1 MDAMLRTFGWEEIPV
16 WLELTL
22 SAWNVALILLLAWVA
37 LRLARRLIRLF
48 REHMA
53 RHNASAEEIKRVETL
68 SRVFR
73 YAASV
78 LIWVV
83 AVMLVLSELGI
94 SIAPILA
101 TAGVAGIAI
110 GFGAQTLVKD
120 YFSGLFLLLENQIRQ
135 GDVVAVA
142 DKAGLV
148 EEVTLRHV
156 RLRDYEGA
164 VHFVP
169 NSSIT
174 TVTNRSRDFA
184 FAVIDVG
191 VAYKEDIDRVFE
203 VMHTVAAELRQDS
216 AFGPR
221 IIDDLEIAGVETW
234 ADSSVIIRCRLRTLP
249 LEQWGVR
256 REFLRRLKKA
266 FDACG
271 IEIPFPHLTVYA
283 GSDRNSVPLP
293 LRLVGTGENDPGSGG
308 QVSGQGR

>member
-1 MDAMLRTFGWEEIPV
+1 MKEMLGKFGWEEVPV
-16 WLELTL
+16 WLEVVL
-22 SAWNVALILLLAWVA
+22 SASNVVLILLLAWVA
-37 LRLARRLIRLF
+37 LISARRLIRVF
-48 REHMA
+48 RDHMA
-53 RHNASAEEIKRVETL
+53 RHNANPEEIKRVETL

-83 AVMLVLSELGI
+83 AVMLILSELGI

-135 GDVVAVA
+135 GDVVAIA

-148 EEVTLRHV
+148 EEVTLRYV

-184 FAVIDVG
+184 FAVIDIG

-203 VMHTVAAELRQDS
+203 VMGDAAAELRQDNT
-216 AFGPR
+216 FGPR
-221 IIDDLEIAGVETW
+221 IVDDLEIAGVETW
-234 ADSSVIIRCRLRTLP
+234 ADSSVVIRCRLKTLP

-266 FDACG
+266 FDTHG
-271 IEIPFPHLTVYA
+271 IEIPFPHMTVYA

-293 LRLVGTGENDPGSGG
+293 LRLVGGGEPDTGSG
-308 QVSGQGR
+308 S

>member
-1 MDAMLRTFGWEEIPV
+1 MLGKLGWQEVPA
-16 WLELTL
+16 WLEVVL
-22 SAWNVALILLLAWVA
+22 SASNVILILLLAWVA
-37 LRLARRLIRLF
+37 LHIAGRLIRVF
-48 REHMA
+48 RDHMA
-53 RHNASAEEIKRVETL
+53 RHNANPEEIKRVETL

-83 AVMLVLSELGI
+83 AVMLILSELGI

-135 GDVVAVA
+135 GDVVAIA

-148 EEVTLRHV
+148 EEVTLRYV

-191 VAYKEDIDRVFE
+191 VAYKEDTDRVFE
-203 VMHTVAAELRQDS
+203 VMGEAARELRRD
-216 AFGPR
+216 ATFGPR
-221 IIDDLEIAGVETW
+221 IVEDLEIAGVETW
-234 ADSSVIIRCRLRTLP
+234 ADSAVVIRCRLKTLP

-256 REFLRRLKKA
+256 RELLRRLKKA
-266 FDACG
+266 FDARG
-271 IEIPFPHLTVYA
+271 IEIPFPHMTVYA

-293 LRLVGTGENDPGSGG
+293 LRMVGAGEPDIRSGS
-308 QVSGQGR
+308 

>member
-1 MDAMLRTFGWEEIPV
+1 MDAILNKFGWEEVPM
-16 WLELTL
+16 WLELIL
-22 SAWNVALILLLAWVA
+22 SVWNVALILLLAWLA

-48 REHMA
+48 REQMA
-53 RHNASAEEIKRVETL
+53 RHNANAEEIKRVETL

-135 GDVVAVA
+135 GDVVAIA

-148 EEVTLRHV
+148 EEVTLRYV

-191 VAYKEDIDRVFE
+191 VAYKEDTDRVFE
-203 VMHTVAAELRQDS
+203 VMREVAANLRRDPD
-216 AFGPR
+216 FGPR
-221 IIDDLEIAGVETW
+221 IVDDLDIAGVDNW
-234 ADSSVIIRCRLRTLP
+234 ADSSVMIRCRMKTLP

-266 FDACG
+266 FDASG
-271 IEIPFPHLTVYA
+271 IEIPFPHLTLYA
-283 GSDRNSVPLP
+283 GTDKNSVPLP
-293 LRLVGTGENDPGSGG
+293 LRLIDGSTSAARGS
-308 QVSGQGR
+308 V

>member
-1 MDAMLRTFGWEEIPV
+1 MNEILSKFGWEEMPV
-16 WLELTL
+16 WLEVAL
-22 SAWNVALILLLAWVA
+22 SAWNVVLILLLAWVA
-37 LRLARRLIRLF
+37 LRVARRLIRLF

-53 RHNASAEEIKRVETL
+53 RHNANGEDIKRVETL

-83 AVMLVLSELGI
+83 AAMLVLSELGI

-135 GDVVAVA
+135 GDVVAIA

-148 EEVTLRHV
+148 EEVTLRYV

-184 FAVIDVG
+184 YAVVDVG
-191 VAYKEDIDRVFE
+191 VAYKEDIDRVFD
-203 VMHTVAAELRQDS
+203 VMRTVAGELRQDS
-216 AFGPR
+216 GFGPR
-221 IIDDLEIAGVETW
+221 IIDDLEIAGVENW
-234 ADSSVIIRCRLRTLP
+234 ADSSVVIRCRLKTLP

-256 REFLRRLKKA
+256 REVLLRLKKA
-266 FDACG
+266 FDARG
-271 IEIPFPHLTVYA
+271 IEIPYPHLTVYA
-283 GSDRNSVPLP
+283 GSDSNSVPLP
-293 LRLVGTGENDPGSGG
+293 LRLVGDGEADGRPEVQGSGH
-308 QVSGQGR
+308 GR

>member
-1 MDAMLRTFGWEEIPV
+1 MKEMLGKFGWQEVPV
-16 WLELTL
+16 WLEVVL
-22 SAWNVALILLLAWVA
+22 SASNVVLILLLAWMA
-37 LRLARRLIRLF
+37 LHIARRLIRVF

-53 RHNASAEEIKRVETL
+53 RHNANSEEIKRVETL

-83 AVMLVLSELGI
+83 TVMLILSELGI

-135 GDVVAVA
+135 GDVVAIA

-148 EEVTLRHV
+148 EEVTLRYV

-184 FAVIDVG
+184 FAVVDVG
-191 VAYKEDIDRVFE
+191 VAYKEDTDRVFAVMRE
-203 VMHTVAAELRQDS
+203 VAKELRRDS
-216 AFGPR
+216 TFGPR
-221 IIDDLEIAGVETW
+221 IVDDLEIAGVDNW
-234 ADSSVIIRCRLRTLP
+234 ADSSVVIRCRLKTLP

-266 FDACG
+266 FDSHG

-293 LRLVGTGENDPGSGG
+293 LRLVGAGEPDSGSG
-308 QVSGQGR
+308 S